1 MVVPLLRPM
10 MALSIGVTTWM
21 PGMQALAA
29 PAVATINFTPPLATA
44 KTIQVT
50 EVVWEA
56 RDGPTPGPLH
66 QTVTL
71 TFRVERPDKFRVEM
85 KESGPAKP
93 ASYYISDGQ
102 TLVGYD
108 GKRLRSQ
115 PTARAEWPFPVMGL
129 LNNMPGPV
137 SAIPAVRDGKKI
149 LLAVQASAADRSE
162 FWFDP
167 KTHLLVRWLMFV
179 TWQGKTSQAMRTDF
193 SGWAL
198 NKPLPPAVFHV
209 PSPGANHG

>member
-10 MALSIGVTTWM
+10 IALSIGVTTWM

-56 RDGPTPGPLH
+56 KDGPTPGPLH

-85 KESGPAKP
+85 KESGN
-93 ASYYISDGQ
+93 
-102 TLVGYD
+102 
-108 GKRLRSQ
+108 
-115 PTARAEWPFPVMGL
+115 L
-129 LNNMPGPV
+129 LWV
-137 SAIPAVRDGKKI
+137 
-149 LLAVQASAADRSE
+149 
-162 FWFDP
+162 
-167 KTHLLVRWLMFV
+167 
-179 TWQGKTSQAMRTDF
+179 
-193 SGWAL
+193 
-198 NKPLPPAVFHV
+198 
-209 PSPGANHG
+209 